1 MEEPADS
8 VWVRTSLLFIFLTS
22 YEKQAQANFSGPVL
36 EDCNFEF
43 TKALPSYSG
52 ILLCFNE

>member
-1 MEEPADS
+1 MEAPADS
-8 VWVRTSLLFIFLTS
+8 MWVRASLLFIFLSS
-22 YEKQAQANFSGPVL
+22 YGKQAQTNFSEPVL

-52 ILLCFNE
+52 ILLCFNK